1 MHRRSLLLML
11 IVLPLAGCGFQLR
24 GAAGL
29 PEVFQATWLEVP
41 DRYSEFNDAL
51 REQLAASGAVFV
63 TDPSAARV
71 SVQVKRDEVGVRVL
85 SVSARNTPREYE
97 VVYSVIVTAAAGGH
111 EILAAEP
118 MTLTRNYAFSE
129 AEVLVKDAED
139 RDIRRALAAELASL
153 VAYRLAAAAR
163 NPPPAVVPPVAAAQP
178 AAALPESA
186 ETPAAATA
194 PSGSPAALLSPP
206 GP

>member
-1 MHRRSLLLML
+1 MHIRSLLLVL
-11 IVLPLAGCGFQLR
+11 IVLPLAGCGFHLR

-29 PEVFQATWLEVP
+29 PDVFQATWLEVP
-41 DRYSEFNDAL
+41 DRYTEFNEAL
-51 REQLAASGAVFV
+51 REQLAGGGAVLV

-71 SVQVKRDEVGVRVL
+71 TVRVTRDEVGVRVL

-97 VVYSVIVTAAAGGH
+97 VVYSVIVTASAGGR

-139 RDIRRALAAELASL
+139 RDIRRTLAGELASL
-153 VAYRLAAAAR
+153 VVYRLAAAAR
-163 NPPPAVVPPVAAAQP
+163 NAPQVPEEPVVTTPPAPADTGGAPPR
-178 AAALPESA
+178 S
-186 ETPAAATA
+186 
-194 PSGSPAALLSPP
+194 
-206 GP
+206 